1 MQDIETVSPVK
12 IRVVGVI
19 LLIIVIGMAA
29 SHAFTAS
36 ISTGYFNTQANSLVG
51 ACLMMTGI
59 FVVLGF
65 GLTFAFYGENVLTSF
80 LTVLYIVSASLLID
94 PLILKFWLNLFN
106 NGFSNNFT
114 LT

>member
-1 MQDIETVSPVK
+1 M
-12 IRVVGVI
+12 VGVI
-19 LLIIVIGMAA
+19 LLLIVIGMAA
-29 SHAFTAS
+29 AHAFTS
-36 ISTGYFNTQANSLVG
+36 NIDVGYFNNQANSIVG

-80 LTVLYIVSASLLID
+80 LTVLYIVSATLLIE
-94 PLILKFWLNLFN
+94 PFILKFWLNLFN
-106 NGFSNNFT
+106 NGFNNNLA